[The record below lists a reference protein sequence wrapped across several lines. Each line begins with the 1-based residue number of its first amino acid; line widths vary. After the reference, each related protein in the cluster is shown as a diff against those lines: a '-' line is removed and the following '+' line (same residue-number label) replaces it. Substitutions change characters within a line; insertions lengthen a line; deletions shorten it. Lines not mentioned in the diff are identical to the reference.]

1 MPCEV
6 QGSIYTFFW
15 LQGPPYDFYLKE
27 YSQIIMKFMI
37 SMRRNGK
44 KVKRHFQFQT
54 WHAMWSSGLHI
65 FLLLTSGSSRCLV
78 IERIFSNHHDLH
90 YKYDKEWKKRKIK
103 MHLKF
108 QTWHAMWSSGSS
120 YLPSL
125 TSRSS
130 RWLVFER
137 IFSNTHDL
145 HDKYDKEWGKGRSKC
160 I

>member
-1 MPCEV
+1 MEK
-6 QGSIYTFFW
+6 W
-15 LQGPPYDFYLKE
+15 
-27 YSQIIMKFMI
+27 
-37 SMRRNGK
+37 

-125 TSRSS
+125 TSRNGKMKGQKAF
-130 RWLVFER
+130 L
-137 IFSNTHDL
+137 ISNVTW
-145 HDKYDKEWGKGRSKC
+145 YMKC
-160 I
+160 RAPYLPSFDFRVLQLSCIWKNTLKLSWP